1 MDSASAPVSEYE
13 YIVVGSGAGG
23 GTLAARLA
31 EAGCRVLLLEA
42 GGDPRQLRGGD
53 PVYPEADR
61 LPDDYDVPCFHGFAS
76 ENEAMKWDFFVRHYA
91 DDALQRRDDK
101 YCTRS
106 PEGKIVDGV
115 LYPRAGSARR
125 LHRPQCADPGVSARR
140 GLGRSGE
147 IDRRSVLECGQHAHD
162 TSRGWRIATT
172 GFHTAGSACWGSI
185 RPGMD
190 GRAGSRPRRRFRRT
204 RFLETT
210 SLIKVILRL
219 GGQSL
224 RDVGTPVE
232 RVRWLFQSQ
241 ADPNDWRLVKAK
253 AVGCATSP

>member
-115 LYPRAGSARR
+115 LVPTGRESLGGCTAHNAQILVYP
-125 LHRPQCADPGVSARR
+125 HDEDWD
-140 GLGRSGE
+140 GLAQV
-147 IDRRSVLECGQHAHD
+147 DRRSVLECAQHATVLREAGELPPPASIPLAQLAGVQSD
-162 TSRGWRIATT
+162 PAWMEGLAPDREGDSGGRSSWRQ
-172 GFHTAGSACWGSI
+172 
-185 RPGMD
+185 RP
-190 GRAGSRPRRRFRRT
+190 
-204 RFLETT
+204 
-210 SLIKVILRL
+210 
-219 GGQSL
+219 
-224 RDVGTPVE
+224 
-232 RVRWLFQSQ
+232 
-241 ADPNDWRLVKAK
+241 
-253 AVGCATSP
+253 